1 MALVILQLDLKQR
14 QISEYVLV
22 GLIALESI
30 DICLTSIIKLLVS
43 SVENSVDMPASE
55 VSHIL
60 E

>member
-14 QISEYVLV
+14 EISEHVLV

-30 DICLTSIIKLLVS
+30 DICLTSIIKFLVS